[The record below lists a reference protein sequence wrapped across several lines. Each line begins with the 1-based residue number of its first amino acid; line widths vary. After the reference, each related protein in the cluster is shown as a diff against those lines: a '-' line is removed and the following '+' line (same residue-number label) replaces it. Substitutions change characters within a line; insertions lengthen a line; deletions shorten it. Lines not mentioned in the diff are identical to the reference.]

1 MIVTKEELAN
11 RLDLMQY
18 GTSLA
23 KEELRDAR
31 ESGLCIIT
39 GASDDL
45 VEFEG
50 TVCEEAPAMNGG
62 TVYLLPNGFTSR
74 RNKAGNG
81 IKIVAEWNPKD
92 SEASWRIST
101 SVPASTF
108 KVVEG
113 DELFCIGCVIE
124 FTPVKP

>member
-18 GTSLA
+18 GTSLSM
-23 KEELRDAR
+23 EELRDAK

-39 GASDDL
+39 GASDDIID
-45 VEFEG
+45 FEG
-50 TVCEEAPAMNGG
+50 TIYEEADAIEGG
-62 TVYLLPNGFTSR
+62 TVYIMPNGAIKKK
-74 RNKAGNG
+74 NKDGNG
-81 IKIVAEWNPKD
+81 IKVKAEWCPKD
-92 SEASWRIST
+92 VEASWRIST
-101 SVPASTF
+101 SVPAATF